1 MSTSAEQHHTSTQ
14 PSTRP
19 RIEELFD
26 PRFTGDTLPELIPDL
41 TGATIRHISLDCSLR
56 VSLSSGW
63 RVNFEGPSC
72 VVLPGAEVKQ
82 LEFISDVLPDDKYLT
97 PELRELVG
105 QPVTELHFSPAS
117 RDLALVTPRG
127 RIAVAGE
134 YAITPWE
141 MWGPDGGFIDGASP
155 ALDDR

>member
-1 MSTSAEQHHTSTQ
+1 MNTSPEPSQ
-14 PSTRP
+14 PN
-19 RIEELFD
+19 IEDLFD
-26 PRFTGDTLPELIPDL
+26 PHFTGDMLPDLIPDL
-41 TGATIRHISLDCSLR
+41 TGATIRHIALDCSLR
-56 VSLSSGW
+56 VNLSSGW

-72 VVLPGAEVKQ
+72 VVLAGAEVKQ
-82 LEFISDVLPDDKYLT
+82 FEFVSDVLPDEKYLT

-105 QPVTELHFSPAS
+105 QPVTEMHFSPAS

-141 MWGPDGGFIDGASP
+141 MWGPEGGFIDGASQT
-155 ALDDR
+155 LGER